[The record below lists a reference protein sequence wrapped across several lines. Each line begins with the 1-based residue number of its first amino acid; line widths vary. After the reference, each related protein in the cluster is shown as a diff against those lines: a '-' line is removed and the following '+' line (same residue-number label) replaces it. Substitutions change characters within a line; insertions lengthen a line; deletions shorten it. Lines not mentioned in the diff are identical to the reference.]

1 MESNST
7 KSNTGKRVLSIVG
20 AVLSWIAKAI
30 VFLTRKFIEYFFNI
44 IITLLLIVI
53 VTGGI
58 VATTF
63 AIFIR
68 DNIDASFDLSAYVS
82 TLNQTSTIFYTD
94 YKDLDRTVG
103 VDKELGEIKSR
114 INRTWATIDASE
126 NSDEALIIPEHVVNA
141 FVAIED
147 KRFFNHSGVD
157 WLRTGSAV
165 LSFATTFKMS
175 YGGSTITQQLIKNL
189 TGEDDATIQR
199 KLQEILRALYLERTL
214 EEQYGDYENPKYET
228 KKRIIETY
236 MNTIFLSQSAYGV
249 QAASQTY
256 FSKDVSQLT
265 LVEAAALAAIPQNP
279 YKWNPA
285 SHPENNKER
294 RNTVLRRMYDQELI
308 TEEEYRDAINTNL
321 EINLNTNDSSMNSYF
336 VDYMIDCVKR
346 DLAAEYGYTEAIAEQ
361 LINGGGLQIYATID
375 PKIQSIMEEEY
386 CNDKNFPNVGDG
398 IIPQS
403 AMVIIDPYTG
413 YLLGM
418 VGGRGEKEGSVLNRA
433 ASSKRQPG
441 STIKPVAV
449 YAPALDSKII
459 TWGTV
464 IDDTPVEFKGGTTPW
479 PNNANMRF
487 RGLTTVKYALQ
498 QSLNTIS
505 VKVLEM
511 LKPEES
517 FRFLTEELGI
527 TTLVE
532 SKESANGTIFSD
544 IGLSPLALGGLTY
557 GAHLVELTTAY
568 SIFPNDG
575 IFSQCS
581 SYTKVVDKE
590 GNVILSNEI
599 PEQSEV
605 ISSQTATI
613 MNILLQNVVSN
624 GTGTAVTLD
633 TKTQV
638 AGKTGTTS
646 DKKDL
651 WFVGYTPYL
660 LGGAWYGYDTPK
672 RINSTGNPALVVWD
686 KVMNRVHDEC
696 INPALKSGEPKKSF
710 KTVDETKGIVR
721 AQYCI
726 DSGMIPT
733 AACYNDLRGDR
744 IETGYFIAGTQPK
757 KKCECHVSVDY
768 DTVTKA
774 VACKNCP
781 SENVKSVGLI
791 HVDREFPVYIAVEDA
806 QYTWRK
812 VGDSFEYAERSD
824 QPFYYGLR
832 TFNIKIKNFYYGIAK
847 DIEKPLNRIC
857 TEHLNAPP
865 PTEEPDGGGEN
876 VGGGDH
882 GGGAQGGG
890 TQGGGAQGDGD
901 NGGFGGGFFD

>member
-1 MESNST
+1 MEINST
-7 KSNTGKRVLSIVG
+7 KSSTGRKILGIVGKVLSF
-20 AVLSWIAKAI
+20 IAKAI

-44 IITLLLIVI
+44 IITLLLIII

-63 AIFIR
+63 AIYIR
-68 DNIDASFDLSAYVS
+68 DNIDASFDLSDYVS
-82 TLNQTSTIFYTD
+82 TLNQTSTIYYTD

-103 VDKELGEIKSR
+103 VEKELGEIKSR

-126 NSDEALIIPEHVVNA
+126 SSDEALIIPEHVVNA
-141 FVAIED
+141 FVAVED

-165 LSFATTFKMS
+165 ISFATTFKMS

-199 KLQEILRALYLERTL
+199 KLQEILRALYLERAL
-214 EEQYGDYENPKYET
+214 EEEYADYENPKYET
-228 KKRIIETY
+228 KKHIIETY
-236 MNTIFLSQSAYGV
+236 LNTIFLSQSAYGV

-256 FSKDVSQLT
+256 FSKDVSELN

-285 SHPENNKER
+285 SKPENNKER
-294 RNTVLRRMYDQELI
+294 RNTVLKRMYDQEMI
-308 TEEEYRDAINTNL
+308 SEEEYRDAINTNL
-321 EINLNTNDSSMNSYF
+321 EINLNTQESSMNSYF
-336 VDYMIDCVKR
+336 VDYMIDSVTK
-346 DLAAEYGYTEAIAEQ
+346 DLAAEYGYSETIAEQ
-361 LINGGGLQIYATID
+361 LIYGGGLQIYATLD
-375 PKIQSIMEEEY
+375 PEIQNIIEEEY

-398 IIPQS
+398 IMPQS

-441 STIKPVAV
+441 STIKPIAA
-449 YAPALDSKII
+449 YAPAIDKKLI

-464 IDDTPVEFKGGTTPW
+464 IDDTPVEFNGNTPW
-479 PNNANMRF
+479 PKNANMRF

-498 QSLNTIS
+498 QSLNTIA
-505 VKVLEM
+505 VKVVEM

-527 TTLVE
+527 TTLIE

-557 GAHLVELTTAY
+557 GAHLVELTAAY

-575 IFSQCS
+575 IFSKCCA
-581 SYTKVVDKE
+581 YTKVVDKE
-590 GNVILSNEI
+590 GKVILSNEI
-599 PEQSEV
+599 PEQREV

-613 MNILLQNVVSN
+613 MNVLLQNVVTN
-624 GTGTAVTLD
+624 GTGAAVTLD
-633 TKTQV
+633 KKIQT

-660 LGGAWYGYDTPK
+660 LAGAWYGYDTPK

-686 KVMNRVHDEC
+686 KVMNRVHDEL
-696 INPALKSGEPKKSF
+696 ILPAIKSGEEVKKSF
-710 KTVDETKGIVR
+710 KSIKATGGIATV
-721 AQYCI
+721 QYCI
-726 DSGMIPT
+726 DSGCLPT
-733 AACYNDLRGDR
+733 AACYNDIRGDR
-744 IETGYFIAGTQPK
+744 VETGYFISGTQPK
-757 KKCECHVSVDY
+757 KKCEVHVNVKY
-768 DTVTKA
+768 DSVTKA
-774 VACKNCP
+774 VACDNCP
-781 SENVKSVGLI
+781 PENIKTVSLI

-812 VGDSFEYAERSD
+812 VGESFKYAERED

-832 TFNIKIKNFYYGIAK
+832 TFNIKIKNFYYGIGK

-857 TEHLNAPP
+857 TEHLHAPP
-865 PTEEPDGGGEN
+865 PTVEPDVPDVPDVPDSGGNGGG
-876 VGGGDH
+876 
-882 GGGAQGGG
+882 
-890 TQGGGAQGDGD
+890 
-901 NGGFGGGFFD
+901 NGSIFDDIFG

>member
-1 MESNST
+1 MEGNST
-7 KSNTGKRVLSIVG
+7 KKSTGKRVLSIVG
-20 AVLSWIAKAI
+20 AVLSFMARAI

-44 IITLLLIVI
+44 LITLLLIII

-63 AIFIR
+63 AIYIR
-68 DNIDASFDLSAYVS
+68 DNIDASFDLSEYVS
-82 TLNQTSTIFYTD
+82 TLNQTSTIYYTD

-114 INRTWATIDASE
+114 INRTWAPIDASE
-126 NSDEALIIPEHVVNA
+126 NSDESLIIPEHVINA
-141 FVAIED
+141 FIAVED
-147 KRFFNHSGVD
+147 KRFFSHSGVD

-165 LSFATTFKMS
+165 VSFATTFKMS

-228 KKRIIETY
+228 KKHIIETY
-236 MNTIFLSQSAYGV
+236 LNTIFLSQSAYGV

-256 FSKDVSQLT
+256 FSKDVSELT

-294 RNTVLRRMYDQELI
+294 RNTVLRRMYDQEFI

-321 EINLNTNDSSMNSYF
+321 VLNLNTTESSMNSYF
-336 VDYMIDCVKR
+336 VDYMIDCVAR
-346 DLAAEYGYTEAIAEQ
+346 DLAKEYGYSKAIAEQ
-361 LINGGGLQIYATID
+361 LINGGGLQIYATLD
-375 PKIQSIMEEEY
+375 PEIQSIMEEEY
-386 CNDKNFPNVGDG
+386 CDNGNFPDVGDG
-398 IIPQS
+398 ILPQS

-441 STIKPVAV
+441 STIKPLAA
-449 YAPALDSKII
+449 YAPAIDAKKI
-459 TWGTV
+459 TWGSV
-464 IDDTPVEFKGGTTPW
+464 FDDTPVQFNNGTTAW
-479 PNNANMRF
+479 PKNASLRY

-498 QSLNTIS
+498 QSLNTVA
-505 VKVLEM
+505 VKIVEM
-511 LKPEES
+511 LTPEES

-527 TTLVE
+527 TTLIE

-544 IGLSPLALGGLTY
+544 IGLSPMGLGGLTY
-557 GAHLVELTTAY
+557 GATLVEWTAAY

-575 IFSQCS
+575 VFSKCS
-581 SYTKVVDKE
+581 AYTKVVDKD
-590 GNVILSNEI
+590 GKVILSNEI
-599 PEQSEV
+599 PEQTEV

-613 MNILLQNVVSN
+613 MNLLLQNVVEN
-624 GTGTAVTLD
+624 GTGSAVTLD
-633 TKTQV
+633 SKVQV

-651 WFVGYTPYL
+651 WFMGYTPYL
-660 LGGAWYGYDTPK
+660 LCGAWYGYDTPK
-672 RINSTGNPALVVWD
+672 KINSTGNPALKVWD
-686 KVMNRVHDEC
+686 KVMNRLHDEL
-696 INPALKSGEPKKSF
+696 ILPSIKSGEEVKKKF
-710 KTVDETKGIVR
+710 KSVEATGGIVR

-726 DSGMIPT
+726 DSGMVPT
-733 AACYNDLRGDR
+733 AACYNDLRGSR
-744 IETGYFIAGTQPK
+744 IETGYFISGTQPK
-757 KKCECHVSVDY
+757 KKCECHVSVKY
-768 DTVTKA
+768 DSVTKA
-774 VACKNCP
+774 LACDNCP
-781 SENVKSVGLI
+781 KENIKTVSLI
-791 HVDREFPVYIAVEDA
+791 NVDREFPVYLAVDDA

-812 VGDSFEYAERSD
+812 VGENFKSAERDD

-832 TFNIKIKNFYYGIAK
+832 TSNIKIKNFYYGIAK

-857 TEHLNAPP
+857 TEHLHAPP
-865 PTEEPDGGGEN
+865 PAPEPDVPD
-876 VGGGDH
+876 VGGGT
-882 GGGAQGGG
+882 GENNGENN
-890 TQGGGAQGDGD
+890 GDTPGWLT
-901 NGGFGGGFFD
+901 

>member
-1 MESNST
+1 MEGNST
-7 KSNTGKRVLSIVG
+7 KTSTGKKILSIVG
-20 AVLSWIAKAI
+20 KVFSFIARAI

-44 IITLLLIVI
+44 IITVLLIVI

-68 DNIDASFDLSAYVS
+68 DNIDASFNLSEYVS
-82 TLNQTSTIFYTD
+82 TLNQTSTIYYTD

-103 VDKELGEIKSR
+103 VEKELGEIKSR

-126 NSDEALIIPEHVVNA
+126 SGDEALIIPEHVLNA
-141 FVAIED
+141 FVAVED

-199 KLQEILRALYLERTL
+199 KLQEILRALYLERSL
-214 EEQYGDYENPKYET
+214 EEYYSDFEDPKYEA
-228 KKRIIETY
+228 KKHIIETY

-256 FSKDVSQLT
+256 FSKDVSELT

-294 RNTVLRRMYDQELI
+294 RNTVLRRMYDQEMI

-321 EINLNTNDSSMNSYF
+321 EINLNTQESSMNSYF
-336 VDYMIDCVKR
+336 VDYMISCVAK
-346 DLAAEYGYTEAIAEQ
+346 DLAAEYGYTVTIAEQ
-361 LINGGGLQIYATID
+361 LINGGGLQIYATLD
-375 PKIQSIMEEEY
+375 PEIQTIIEEEY

-403 AMVIIDPYTG
+403 AMVVIDPYTG

-441 STIKPVAV
+441 STIKPIAA
-449 YAPALDSKII
+449 YAPAIDAKLI

-464 IDDTPVEFKGGTTPW
+464 IDDTPVEFNGNTPW
-479 PNNANMRF
+479 PNNANMKF

-498 QSLNTIS
+498 QSLNTIA
-505 VKVLEM
+505 VKVVEM

-557 GAHLVELTTAY
+557 GAHLVELTAAY
-568 SIFPNDG
+568 SMFPNDG
-575 IFSQCS
+575 IFSKCTT
-581 SYTKVVDKE
+581 YTKVVDKD

-613 MNILLQNVVSN
+613 MNVLLQNVVTN

-633 TKTQV
+633 TKIQV

-660 LGGAWYGYDTPK
+660 LAGTWYGYDTPK

-686 KVMNRVHDEC
+686 KVMNRIHDEL
-696 INPALKSGEPKKSF
+696 ILPEIKSGKEIKKSF
-710 KTVDETKGIVR
+710 KSIKETGGIVT

-726 DSGMIPT
+726 DSGMLPT
-733 AACYNDLRGDR
+733 TACYNDLRGDR
-744 IETGYFIAGTQPK
+744 VETGYFIAGTQPK
-757 KKCECHVSVDY
+757 KKCECHVNVEY
-768 DTVTKA
+768 DKVTKA

-781 SENVKSVGLI
+781 KENVTTVGLI

-812 VGDSFEYAERSD
+812 VGESFESAERD
-824 QPFYYGLR
+824 DVPFYYGLR
-832 TFNIKIKNFYYGIAK
+832 TFNIKIKNFYYGVAA
-847 DIEKPLNRIC
+847 DIKKPLNRIC

-865 PTEEPDGGGEN
+865 PSEEPDTPDDPAGGEN
-876 VGGGDH
+876 
-882 GGGAQGGG
+882 QGGEN
-890 TQGGGAQGDGD
+890 QGGT
-901 NGGFGGGFFD
+901 GGFFPGLTN